1 METISTIVGMVIV
14 FVGKHF
20 FDDWADKRKEERK
33 LKERPIMLDKNSKIM
48 QSISACLIRLQAYT
62 GCSRAAIFEYSNGNY
77 THANISMQYIDCT
90 YEVTDETTMPII
102 NNFKRVSIA
111 PYLNQVLL
119 IGKGDGGFARVT
131 DHDEDKEIRTMQQYW
146 NTSTAYNFRI
156 TDVVWD
162 GVVGLSWIGKDVVL
176 SQDELDHIN
185 IEVLRIKDLMNQLK
199 NNYGK
204 ENRN

>member
-102 NNFKRVSIA
+102 NKFKRVSIT
-111 PYLNQVLL
+111 PYLNQVLS
-119 IGKGDGGFARVT
+119 IGKEGYCRVT
-131 DHDEDKEIRTMQQYW
+131 DKDDDKEIRTMQQYW
-146 NTSTAYNFRI
+146 NTTTAYNFRI
-156 TDVVWD
+156 SDIVWD
-162 GVVGLSWIGKDVVL
+162 GVIGLSWIGKDVF
-176 SQDELDHIN
+176 LDLEEIEHIN
-185 IEVLRIKDLMNQLK
+185 IEVLRIRDLMNQLK
-199 NNYGK
+199 K
-204 ENRN
+204 

>member
-1 METISTIVGMVIV
+1 MTQMETISTIVGMVIV

-102 NNFKRVSIA
+102 NKFKRVSIA
-111 PYLNQVLL
+111 PYLNQVLS
-119 IGKGDGGFARVT
+119 IGKEGYCRVT
-131 DHDEDKEIRTMQQYW
+131 DKDDDKEIRTMQQYW
-146 NTSTAYNFRI
+146 NTTTAYNFRI
-156 TDVVWD
+156 SDIVWD
-162 GVVGLSWIGKDVVL
+162 GVVGLNWIGKDVTL
-176 SQDELDHIN
+176 TQEEIEHIN
-185 IEVLRIKDLMNQLK
+185 VEVMRIRSLMKSLIK
-199 NNYGK
+199 K
-204 ENRN
+204 

>member
-1 METISTIVGMVIV
+1 MTQMETISTIVGMVIV

-102 NNFKRVSIA
+102 NKFKRVSIA
-111 PYLNQVLL
+111 PYLNQVLS
-119 IGKGDGGFARVT
+119 IGKEGYCRVT
-131 DHDEDKEIRTMQQYW
+131 DKDDDKEIRTMQQYW
-146 NTSTAYNFRI
+146 NTTTAYNFRI
-156 TDVVWD
+156 SDIVWD
-162 GVVGLSWIGKDVVL
+162 GVVGLNWIGKDVTL
-176 SQDELDHIN
+176 TQEEIEHIN
-185 IEVLRIKDLMNQLK
+185 VEVMRIRDLMNQLK
-199 NNYGK
+199 K
-204 ENRN
+204 